1 MSSESATAGRRG
13 TAAGGLPAEV
23 TSFVGRQEELAT
35 LAALLTRARLVTIT
49 GPGGIG
55 KSRLAVRA
63 AALAAGPSPDGDG
76 RPGTAALRPADGGPR
91 SDGDTRPGHGDPP
104 FPDGVWLVEVAA
116 VQDPLLLGHAV
127 LEALR
132 LTDSTAR
139 PPLDVLI
146 EQLAGRRLLLVL
158 DGCEHLV
165 AACADLADTLLRA
178 VPGLRVLAT
187 SRESL
192 RSAGEHLLP
201 VAPLPVG
208 PCPVERA
215 PVGGAVRPGRRPDA
229 VALFADRARA
239 VLPGFALTAA
249 NEAEITRLCR
259 RLDGIPLA
267 VELAAG
273 RLRALSVEQ
282 ISARLDDRFRLLT
295 GGSRSALPRHRTLRT
310 TIGWS
315 HELCTVQERLLWAR
329 LSVFAGGFELE
340 AAEYVCAGDGI
351 EADEMLEVV
360 ADLVAKSVVLREE
373 SAAFGVRYRMLDTL
387 REYGGQWLRAAG
399 DGQRLLRRHRDW
411 YLGVATWGEVEW
423 FGPRQAQ
430 TAERTR
436 LAHPNLRAALEFCL
450 AEPGEEQTALLL
462 AGTLWFYWVG
472 CGQLGEGRHWLDR
485 ALALAPEPT
494 EARAKAL
501 WVTGYM
507 ATLQGDLHRAG
518 PALEEC
524 RRQAMETGD
533 DRALA
538 YAVHRQGCAAL
549 IGDEPARAAELF
561 EEALWHYNALG
572 ELNSNVLMAMFELGV
587 AYLFQGDTETGE
599 LWIARVRELCEEHGE
614 QWAYAYGLYAMAY
627 AQWLSGDVRPARA
640 YARECVRLNYAF
652 RDLLGIVLG
661 MEVLA
666 LLETE
671 PAGPGEACDL
681 TEARVLQ
688 GAAHRIWQGVGKPF
702 FGSRTFNGAHREC
715 EARARAGLT
724 AQEFTEAFERG
735 AALELSEAV
744 HRALGGE
751 ERPGGP
757 GLLPCPRPAP
767 CSPAPAPACTPRTGL
782 GTTE

>member
-1 MSSESATAGRRG
+1 MSSESTTAGRRDTTIG
-13 TAAGGLPAEV
+13 SLPAEV
-23 TSFVGRQEELAT
+23 TSFVGRQEELTT
-35 LAALLTRARLVTIT
+35 LAGLLGRARLVTVT
-49 GPGGIG
+49 GPGGVG

-63 AALAAGPSPDGDG
+63 AAGAAD
-76 RPGTAALRPADGGPR
+76 R
-91 SDGDTRPGHGDPP
+91 
-104 FPDGVWLVEVAA
+104 FPDGVWLVEVAE
-116 VQDPLLLGHAV
+116 VQDSLLLGHAV

-165 AACADLADTLLRA
+165 AACAELANGLLQA

-192 RSAGEHLLP
+192 QTAGEHLLP

-208 PCPVERA
+208 PCPADRTA
-215 PVGGAVRPGRRPDA
+215 PNAPGGRCRPGRRPDA
-229 VALFADRARA
+229 VLLFVDRARA
-239 VLPGFALTAA
+239 VLPTFTLTAA
-249 NEAEITRLCR
+249 NEAEITQLCR

-282 ISARLDDRFRLLT
+282 ITARLDDRFRLLT
-295 GGSRSALPRHRTLRT
+295 GGSRSALPRHQTLRT

-351 EADEMLEVV
+351 EAEEMLELV
-360 ADLVAKSVVLREE
+360 ADLVAKSVVLRED
-373 SAAFGVRYRMLDTL
+373 SRFGVRYRMLDTL
-387 REYGGQWLRAAG
+387 REYGGQWLRATG
-399 DGQRLLRRHRDW
+399 DEQRLLRRHRDW

-423 FGPRQAQ
+423 FGPRQPE

-450 AEPGEEQTALLL
+450 AEPGEEQIALLL

-472 CGQLGEGRHWLDR
+472 CGHLGEGRHWLDR

-524 RRQAMETGD
+524 RRQALETGD

-572 ELNSNVLMAMFELGV
+572 ELNSNVLMAMFELGI
-587 AYLFQGDTETGE
+587 AHLFQGETETGE
-599 LWIARVRELCEEHGE
+599 LWIGRVRELCEEHGE

-627 AQWLSGDVRPARA
+627 GQWLDGDVRLARA
-640 YARECVRLNYAF
+640 YARECVRLNYTF

-671 PAGPGEACDL
+671 PAGPGEEYDL
-681 TEARVLQ
+681 VEARVLQ

-702 FGSRTFNGAHREC
+702 FGSHTFNGAHLEC

-724 AQEFTEAFERG
+724 EQEFSEAFEHG
-735 AALELSEAV
+735 SGLNLAEAV
-744 HRALGGE
+744 RRALGGE
-751 ERPGGP
+751 DRPGGP
-757 GLLPCPRPAP
+757 GHLPCPRPAP
-767 CSPAPAPACTPRTGL
+767 CSPSPAPACRP
-782 GTTE
+782 

>member
-1 MSSESATAGRRG
+1 MSSESVPAGRQGRAVG
-13 TAAGGLPAEV
+13 RLPAEV
-23 TSFVGRQEELAT
+23 TSFVGRQEELAA
-35 LAALLTRARLVTIT
+35 LAALLAQARLVTVT
-49 GPGGIG
+49 GPGGVG

-63 AALAAGPSPDGDG
+63 AAQATGE
-76 RPGTAALRPADGGPR
+76 
-91 SDGDTRPGHGDPP
+91 
-104 FPDGVWLVEVAA
+104 FPDGVWLVEVAG
-116 VQDPLLLGHAV
+116 VQDSLLLGHAV
-127 LEALR
+127 LEALQ

-139 PPLDVLI
+139 PPLDVLV
-146 EQLAGRRLLLVL
+146 EQLAGHRMLLLL

-165 AACADLADTLLRA
+165 AACAELADTLLRA
-178 VPGLRVLAT
+178 VPGMRVLAT

-192 RSAGEHLLP
+192 QSAGEHLLP
-201 VAPLPVG
+201 VAPLPVE
-208 PCPVERA
+208 PA
-215 PVGGAVRPGRRPDA
+215 GGGRPDA

-239 VLPGFALTAA
+239 VLPGFALDSA
-249 NEAEITRLCR
+249 NEAEIALLCR

-273 RLRALSVEQ
+273 RLRALSVDQ
-282 ISARLDDRFRLLT
+282 ITARLDDRFRLLT
-295 GGSRSALPRHRTLRT
+295 GGARSALARHQTLRT

-351 EADEMLEVV
+351 DADEMLDVV
-360 ADLVAKSVVLREE
+360 ADLVAKSVVLRED
-373 SAAFGVRYRMLDTL
+373 SPFGVRYRMLDTL
-387 REYGGQWLRAAG
+387 REYGGQWLRATG
-399 DGQRLLRRHRDW
+399 DEHRLLRRHRDW

-423 FGPRQAQ
+423 FGPRQAE
-430 TAERTR
+430 TAERTQ

-450 AEPGEEQTALLL
+450 AEPGEEQLALLL

-472 CGQLGEGRHWLDR
+472 CGHLGEGRHWLDR

-524 RRQAMETGD
+524 RRQALETGD

-549 IGDEPARAAELF
+549 IGDEPGRAAVLF
-561 EEALWHYNALG
+561 EEALWHYNTLG
-572 ELNSNVLMAMFELGV
+572 ELNSNVLMAMFELGI
-587 AYLFQGDTETGE
+587 AHLFQGDTETGE
-599 LWIARVRELCEEHGE
+599 LWIGRVRELCEEHGE

-627 AQWLSGDVRPARA
+627 SQWLAGDVRLARA
-640 YARECVRLNYAF
+640 YARECVRLNFLF

-671 PAGPGEACDL
+671 PAGPGEDCDL
-681 TEARVLQ
+681 LEARVLQ
-688 GAAHRIWQGVGKPF
+688 GAAHRIWQCVGKPF
-702 FGSRTFNGAHREC
+702 FGSHTFNGAHVEC

-724 AQEFTEAFERG
+724 EQEFADAFACG
-735 AALELSEAV
+735 AGLDLAAAV
-744 HRALGGE
+744 SRALGGE

-757 GLLPCPRPAP
+757 GQPPGHRPTPCA
-767 CSPAPAPACTPRTGL
+767 PAPAPACNP
-782 GTTE
+782 

>member
-1 MSSESATAGRRG
+1 MSSESAAGRRG
-13 TAAGGLPAEV
+13 AAAGRLPAEV
-23 TSFVGRQEELAT
+23 TSFVGRREELAA
-35 LAALLTRARLVTIT
+35 LAALLAQARLVTVT
-49 GPGGIG
+49 GPGGVG

-63 AALAAGPSPDGDG
+63 AAQAARG
-76 RPGTAALRPADGGPR
+76 
-91 SDGDTRPGHGDPP
+91 
-104 FPDGVWLVEVAA
+104 FPDGVWLVEVAE
-116 VQDPLLLGHAV
+116 VQDALLLGHAV

-139 PPLDVLI
+139 PPLDVLV

-165 AACADLADTLLRA
+165 AACAELADTLLRA
-178 VPGLRVLAT
+178 LPGLRVLAT

-192 RSAGEHLLP
+192 QSAGEHLLP
-201 VAPLPVG
+201 VAPLPVESA
-208 PCPVERA
+208 PAARA
-215 PVGGAVRPGRRPDA
+215 DA
-229 VALFADRARA
+229 VALFTDRARA
-239 VLPGFALTAA
+239 MLPGFALTPA
-249 NEAEITRLCR
+249 NEAEITHLCR

-273 RLRALSVEQ
+273 RLRVLSVEQ
-282 ISARLDDRFRLLT
+282 ITARLDDRFKLLT
-295 GGSRSALPRHRTLRT
+295 GGSRSALPRHQTLRT

-329 LSVFAGGFELE
+329 LSVFAGSFELE

-351 EADEMLEVV
+351 EADEML
-360 ADLVAKSVVLREE
+360 DLVGDLINKSVLLRVGAPADRPAGQAGAQQADRSEDD
-373 SAAFGVRYRMLDTL
+373 AGAVRYRMLDTL
-387 REYGGQWLRAAG
+387 REYGGQWLRATG
-399 DGQRLLRRHRDW
+399 DEQRLLRRHRDW

-430 TAERTR
+430 TAERTQ

-472 CGQLGEGRHWLDR
+472 SGHLGEGRHWLDR

-507 ATLQGDLHRAG
+507 ATLQGDLNRAG

-524 RRQAMETGD
+524 RRQALATGD

-549 IGDEPARAAELF
+549 IGDEPRRAAELF
-561 EEALWHYNALG
+561 EEALWHYNTLG
-572 ELNSNVLMAMFELGV
+572 ELNSNVLMAMFELGI
-587 AYLFQGDTETGE
+587 AHLFQGDTENGE
-599 LWIARVRELCEEHGE
+599 LWIGRVRELCEEHGE

-627 AQWLSGDVRPARA
+627 SQWLTGDVRLARA
-640 YARECVRLNYAF
+640 YARECVRLNYLF

-671 PAGPGEACDL
+671 PEAPGEDCDL
-681 TEARVLQ
+681 VEARVLQ

-724 AQEFTEAFERG
+724 EQEFLAAFELG
-735 AALELSEAV
+735 AVLDLDAAV
-744 HRALGGE
+744 GRALGDE
-751 ERPGGP
+751 ERPDDTGP
-757 GLLPCPRPAP
+757 LPGPHPAP
-767 CSPAPAPACTPRTGL
+767 RWPAPSPARNP
-782 GTTE
+782 

>member
-1 MSSESATAGRRG
+1 MSSESAAGRRG
-13 TAAGGLPAEV
+13 AAAGGLPAEV
-23 TSFVGRQEELAT
+23 TSFVGRREELTA
-35 LAALLTRARLVTIT
+35 LAGLLARARLVTVT
-49 GPGGIG
+49 GPGGVG

-63 AALAAGPSPDGDG
+63 AARAA
-76 RPGTAALRPADGGPR
+76 R
-91 SDGDTRPGHGDPP
+91 S
-104 FPDGVWLVEVAA
+104 FPDGVRLVEVAE
-116 VQDPLLLGHAV
+116 VQDALLLGHAV
-127 LEALR
+127 LEALG

-139 PPLDVLI
+139 PPLDVLV
-146 EQLAGRRLLLVL
+146 ERLAGRRLLLVL

-165 AACADLADTLLRA
+165 AACAELVDTLLRA
-178 VPGLRVLAT
+178 LPGLRVLAT

-192 RSAGEHLLP
+192 QSAGEHLLA
-201 VAPLPVG
+201 VAPLPVASG
-208 PCPVERA
+208 PA
-215 PVGGAVRPGRRPDA
+215 GLPDA
-229 VALFADRARA
+229 VQLFADRARA
-239 VLPGFALTAA
+239 VLPGFALGSAD
-249 NEAEITRLCR
+249 EPEITQLCR

-282 ISARLDDRFRLLT
+282 IAARLDDRFKLLT
-295 GGSRSALPRHRTLRT
+295 GGSRGALPRHQTLRT

-329 LSVFAGGFELE
+329 LSVFAGSFELE

-351 EADEMLEVV
+351 EADEML
-360 ADLVAKSVVLREE
+360 DLIGDLINKSVLLRVTEPAGRPAGPGAPRQPARW
-373 SAAFGVRYRMLDTL
+373 STGAAAVRYRMLDTL
-387 REYGGQWLRAAG
+387 REYGGQWLRATG
-399 DGQRLLRRHRDW
+399 DEQRLLRRHRDW

-423 FGPRQAQ
+423 FGPRQAE
-430 TAERTR
+430 TAERTE

-450 AEPGEEQTALLL
+450 AEPGEEQIALLM

-472 CGQLGEGRHWLDR
+472 CGHLGEGRHWLDR

-524 RRQAMETGD
+524 RRQALATGD

-538 YAVHRQGCAAL
+538 YALHRQGCAAL
-549 IGDEPARAAELF
+549 IGDEPGRATELF
-561 EEALWHYNALG
+561 EEALWHYNTIG

-587 AYLFQGDTETGE
+587 AHLFQGETETGE
-599 LWIARVRELCEEHGE
+599 LWFGRVREVCEEHGE

-627 AQWLSGDVRPARA
+627 AQWLAGDVRLARA
-640 YARECVRLNYAF
+640 YARECVRLNYLF

-661 MEVLA
+661 VEVLA

-671 PAGPGEACDL
+671 PAGPGEDCDL
-681 TEARVLQ
+681 VEARVLQ

-702 FGSRTFNGAHREC
+702 FGSRTFNGAHQEC

-724 AQEFTEAFERG
+724 EQEFLEAFELG
-735 AALELSEAV
+735 AVLDLDAAV
-744 HRALGGE
+744 CRALGDE

-757 GLLPCPRPAP
+757 GRLPGPRP
-767 CSPAPAPACTPRTGL
+767 SPRTPSPWPVRNP
-782 GTTE
+782 